1 VNGQWSVEFFEDDEG
16 GSPVQD
22 FLDDLDKSRRAKVV
36 AIIALLAEQGP
47 HLPFPYSSH
56 LRGKI
61 RELRTQYGKDRY
73 RVLYFGAPGR
83 RFILL
88 HALGKSTAKVP
99 EGDIRVAEAR
109 IRKCL
114 ERLQED

>member
-1 VNGQWSVEFFEDDEG
+1 VNGQWSVEFFEGDEG
-16 GSPVQD
+16 RSQVQD

-36 AIIALLAEQGP
+36 ALIALLAEQGP
-47 HLPFPYSSH
+47 NLPFPYSSH
-56 LRGKI
+56 VRGKI

-88 HALGKSTAKVP
+88 HALGKSTAKIP
-99 EGDIRVAEAR
+99 EGDIRIAEAR
-109 IRKCL
+109 MRKWL
-114 ERLQED
+114 ERLQDG